1 MNKHKKSP
9 AVRILF
15 TSLMVGLIL
24 TSALQKT
31 SGANDVQQVK
41 PADHAPEPTG
51 KIAFASERDGD
62 YEIYTINPDGGGVTR
77 LTHNRAADRE
87 PAWSPDGTKLAFVS
101 SRDGNAEIYVM
112 TATGDAGGFNLPT
125 RLTNNTADDL
135 NPVWSPDGTRIAFVS
150 GRSGNDEI
158 FLMNPDGSNPVNL
171 TNNSFEDFDP
181 SWSPD
186 GKKLAFVSN
195 RDANEEIYTMDSTGA
210 SAANISNNAAPDRH
224 PSWGGTRI
232 AFQSTRDGNE
242 EIYIMNAAD
251 GGALA
256 RLTTNDA
263 FDTEPWL
270 SADGARI
277 VFQSTRNGGAGAS
290 FDLFAMSANGSGL
303 TRLTQTGED
312 NDLEASIQKQSASAS
327 APTVAVVQFVAG
339 QNGDGSLSVS
349 EGATTVTVQVVR
361 TGDTSGTAAVDY
373 AATSGSASER
383 SDFQTTIGTLRF
395 AAGETQKSFTISI
408 IDDGIAE
415 TDETISL
422 TLGNPTGATL
432 GALSNSKITIV
443 DNEVA
448 TALTNPIDRPEV
460 FVRQHYLDFLNRE
473 PETTGFNSWVNLL
486 RNCPLNDARCD
497 RIEVSMAFF
506 RSAEYQIKGYL
517 VIRFYLAA
525 LGRFPTYREFIRD
538 TQRINGATPAEV
550 FANQA
555 AYANEFTARP
565 DFKEMYDALSNE
577 AYVNKLLQTAG
588 ITLSNRAQLVND
600 LNTGARTRGQVLR
613 AIVESAEFYAKEYNR
628 GFVASQY
635 YGYLRRDID
644 VEGFNGWLNYLNT
657 HPGDFRTM
665 VNGFVNSIEYRARFG
680 TQ

>member
-1 MNKHKKSP
+1 MIKHKKSP
-9 AVRILF
+9 ARLLLA
-15 TSLMVGLIL
+15 SLLVGLIL
-24 TSALQKT
+24 TSALQT
-31 SGANDVQQVK
+31 SGAKDDRQAK
-41 PADHAPEPTG
+41 PANHTPEPTG
-51 KIAFASERDGD
+51 KIAFASERDGN
-62 YEIYTINPDGGGVTR
+62 YEIYTINPDGGGVAR
-77 LTHNRAADRE
+77 LTTNTASDRE
-87 PAWSPDGTKLAFVS
+87 PTWSPDGTKLAFVS
-101 SRDGNAEIYVM
+101 NRDGNAEIYVM
-112 TATGDAGGFNLPT
+112 TATGDASGFNLPT

-135 NPVWSPDGTRIAFVS
+135 NPVWSPDGTKIAFVS

-158 FLMNPDGSNPVNL
+158 FVVNASGGSPVNL
-171 TNNSFEDFDP
+171 TNNPFDDFDP

-186 GKKLAFVSN
+186 GAKLAFVSN
-195 RDANEEIYTMDSTGA
+195 RDANEEIYTMDATGA
-210 SAANISNNAAPDRH
+210 SPSNISHDAAPDRH

-232 AFQSTRDGNE
+232 AFQSARDGND

-256 RLTTNDA
+256 RLTTNAALDA
-263 FDTEPWL
+263 EPWL

-277 VFQSTRNGGAGAS
+277 VFQSTRNGSGGAT
-290 FDLFAMSANGSGL
+290 FDLFSMNASGGNL
-303 TRLTQTGED
+303 TRLTLTGED
-312 NDLEASIQKQSASAS
+312 NDLEASIQKQPPSVAA
-327 APTVAVVQFVAG
+327 TTGAVVQFLAG
-339 QNGDGSLSVS
+339 QSADGSLTVS
-349 EGATTVTVQVVR
+349 EGATTIAVQVTR
-361 TGDTSGTAAVDY
+361 TGDTSGAVVVDY

-383 SDFQTTIGTLRF
+383 SDFQTTIGTLTF

-408 IDDGIAE
+408 VDDGIAE
-415 TDETISL
+415 TDETVNL

-432 GALSNSKITIV
+432 GALGNSKLTII
-443 DNEVA
+443 DNDTA
-448 TALTNPIDRPEV
+448 TATVNPIDTPEV

-486 RNCPLNDARCD
+486 RNCPAGDTRCD

-517 VIRFYLAA
+517 VIRFYLASF
-525 LGRFPTYREFIRD
+525 GRFPTYREFIRD

-555 AYANEFTARP
+555 AYANEFAARP
-565 DFKEMYDALSNE
+565 DFKEIYDALSNE

-588 ITLSNRAQLVND
+588 ITLSNRAQLVSD
-600 LNTGARTRGQVLR
+600 LNTGAKTRAQVLR
-613 AIVESAEFYAKEYNR
+613 AIVESVELFAKEYNR

-657 HPGDFRTM
+657 HPNDYRTM
-665 VNGFVNSIEYRARFG
+665 VGGFINSNEYRVRFG
-680 TQ
+680 AQ